1 MRSPL
6 RNSLIP
12 RSVTG
17 GSGRVG
23 DFTVNPLQV
32 RPLAGLSGRGETTE
46 VSTNSPAL
54 QIKWHGA
61 MQKSSLTIKT
71 VMVYEDLWLSMWR
84 KTGVGGWGAGF
95 EQDTDD
101 DGEAWNVICYFDRSR
116 AGKIIIKISPILP
129 FSIPCI
135 PNPPIVFEKFLYY
148 SETNRIVFFSSH
160 HISFRT

>member
-6 RNSLIP
+6 RYSLIP
-12 RSVTG
+12 RSVTEE
-17 GSGRVG
+17 VG
-23 DFTVNPLQV
+23 VGNFTVNPLQV
-32 RPLAGLSGRGETTE
+32 RPLAGLSDRGETTE

-61 MQKSSLTIKT
+61 MQKSPLTIKT
-71 VMVYEDLWLSMWR
+71 VTLYEDLRLSMWWE
-84 KTGVGGWGAGF
+84 TGVGFLRVGAGF

-129 FSIPCI
+129 FFIPCI
-135 PNPPIVFEKFLYY
+135 PNPHNIRKVTLLLG
-148 SETNRIVFFSSH
+148 N
-160 HISFRT
+160 